1 MVLLD
6 FEEFAMHV
14 PNWTEVNQ
22 FCRFTIFYIVVPPSR
37 ACAQVDG
44 FTKRGR
50 AFAFASFVESET
62 RPDNVPVR
70 RYRFEEPNSCSI
82 RMNRIKHL
90 EMERHW
96 MLVNE
101 FQSSSV
107 GVFTPFATT
116 FFPVATTL
124 KCIPSR
130 MLAATDLDTSH
141 ARNES
146 ERSPDFRSLRVIC
159 LGFLVKTGA

>member
-1 MVLLD
+1 
-6 FEEFAMHV
+6 MHV

-50 AFAFASFVESET
+50 VFAFASFVESET
-62 RPDNVPVR
+62 HPDNVPVKS
-70 RYRFEEPNSCSI
+70 YRFEEPNSCSI
-82 RMNRIKHL
+82 GTNRIKHP

-116 FFPVATTL
+116 FFPVAATL

-130 MLAATDLDTSH
+130 MLAASDLDASH
-141 ARNES
+141 AWNES
-146 ERSPDFRSLRVIC
+146 ERSPDSRSLRVIC
-159 LGFLVKTGA
+159 LGFLVETGA

>member
-6 FEEFAMHV
+6 FEEFPMHV

-22 FCRFTIFYIVVPPSR
+22 FCRFTIFYIVVPPST

-50 AFAFASFVESET
+50 VFAFASFVESET
-62 RPDNVPVR
+62 HPDNVPVGS
-70 RYRFEEPNSCSI
+70 YRLEVPNSCSI
-82 RMNRIKHL
+82 RTNRIKHL

-101 FQSSSV
+101 FHSSSV
-107 GVFTPFATT
+107 FSRLLRQRFSLLRRPWNAFHRECWPQPISMRVTHGTKAKDRLTLGVFGRCAW
-116 FFPVATTL
+116 
-124 KCIPSR
+124 
-130 MLAATDLDTSH
+130 
-141 ARNES
+141 
-146 ERSPDFRSLRVIC
+146 DF
-159 LGFLVKTGA
+159 